1 MLISTKQ
8 AAELT
13 GLSEYEL
20 RYGFKRGL
28 YPALEVGRGSR
39 RKSLRW
45 DPDILRQTLV
55 QGIGKFISRHTG
67 LCVKNGNIPEGMHAG
82 IRPARADHLHRFLQ
96 KLRQAP
102 VEDLL
107 YTDPV

>member
-20 RYGFKRGL
+20 RYGFKLGL
-28 YPALEVGRGSR
+28 YPALEVGHGSR

-45 DPDILRQTLV
+45 DPEVLQQAIRDAM
-55 QGIGKFISRHTG
+55 HT
-67 LCVKNGNIPEGMHAG
+67 
-82 IRPARADHLHRFLQ
+82 
-96 KLRQAP
+96 RQA
-102 VEDLL
+102 VSGDDF
-107 YTDPV
+107 TFTR

>member
-1 MLISTKQ
+1 MLICTKK

-20 RYGFKRGL
+20 RYGFKQGL

-45 DPDILRQTLV
+45 DPDILQQAIRDAM
-55 QGIGKFISRHTG
+55 
-67 LCVKNGNIPEGMHAG
+67 CV
-82 IRPARADHLHRFLQ
+82 RRATADDDFTFTR
-96 KLRQAP
+96 
-102 VEDLL
+102 
-107 YTDPV
+107 

>member
-20 RYGFKRGL
+20 RNGFKRGL
-28 YPALEVGRGSR
+28 YHALEIGRGSR

-45 DPDILRQTLV
+45 DPEVLQQALKDAM
-55 QGIGKFISRHTG
+55 HT
-67 LCVKNGNIPEGMHAG
+67 
-82 IRPARADHLHRFLQ
+82 
-96 KLRQAP
+96 RQA
-102 VEDLL
+102 VSGDDDF
-107 YTDPV
+107 TFTR

>member
-45 DPDILRQTLV
+45 DPDILQQAIRDA
-55 QGIGKFISRHTG
+55 
-67 LCVKNGNIPEGMHAG
+67 MHA
-82 IRPARADHLHRFLQ
+82 
-96 KLRQAP
+96 RQA
-102 VEDLL
+102 VSGDDF
-107 YTDPV
+107 TFTR

>member
-1 MLISTKQ
+1 MLICTRK

-20 RYGFKRGL
+20 RYGFKQGI

-45 DPDILRQTLV
+45 DPDILQQAIRDAMCARKV
-55 QGIGKFISRHTG
+55 
-67 LCVKNGNIPEGMHAG
+67 VGNQDEFVF
-82 IRPARADHLHRFLQ
+82 RR
-96 KLRQAP
+96 
-102 VEDLL
+102 
-107 YTDPV
+107 

>member
-1 MLISTKQ
+1 MLICTKK

-20 RYGFKRGL
+20 RHGFKCGL

-45 DPDILRQTLV
+45 DPDILQ
-55 QGIGKFISRHTG
+55 Q
-67 LCVKNGNIPEGMHAG
+67 A
-82 IRPARADHLHRFLQ
+82 IRDAMRTRRAAVNDDFTFTR
-96 KLRQAP
+96 
-102 VEDLL
+102 
-107 YTDPV
+107 

>member
-1 MLISTKQ
+1 MLINTEQ

-28 YPALEVGRGSR
+28 YPALEIGRGSR

-45 DPDILRQTLV
+45 DPDILQQAIRDAM
-55 QGIGKFISRHTG
+55 HT
-67 LCVKNGNIPEGMHAG
+67 
-82 IRPARADHLHRFLQ
+82 
-96 KLRQAP
+96 RQA
-102 VEDLL
+102 VSGNDF
-107 YTDPV
+107 TFTR

>member
-1 MLISTKQ
+1 MLINTKQ

-45 DPDILRQTLV
+45 DPEVLQQAIRGAMHT
-55 QGIGKFISRHTG
+55 RHA
-67 LCVKNGNIPEGMHAG
+67 VSGNDFTFT
-82 IRPARADHLHRFLQ
+82 R
-96 KLRQAP
+96 
-102 VEDLL
+102 
-107 YTDPV
+107 

>member
-1 MLISTKQ
+1 MLICTKK

-20 RYGFKRGL
+20 RYGFKCGL

-45 DPDILRQTLV
+45 DPEILQQAIRDA
-55 QGIGKFISRHTG
+55 
-67 LCVKNGNIPEGMHAG
+67 MHV
-82 IRPARADHLHRFLQ
+82 
-96 KLRQAP
+96 RQA
-102 VEDLL
+102 VSGDDF
-107 YTDPV
+107 TFTR

>member
-1 MLISTKQ
+1 MLINTKQ

-39 RKSLRW
+39 RNSLRW
-45 DPDILRQTLV
+45 DPDILQQAIRDAM
-55 QGIGKFISRHTG
+55 HT
-67 LCVKNGNIPEGMHAG
+67 
-82 IRPARADHLHRFLQ
+82 
-96 KLRQAP
+96 RQA
-102 VEDLL
+102 VSGNDF
-107 YTDPV
+107 TFTR

>member
-1 MLISTKQ
+1 MLICTKQ

-20 RYGFKRGL
+20 RYGFRQGL

-45 DPDILRQTLV
+45 DPEILQQAIRDAM
-55 QGIGKFISRHTG
+55 HT
-67 LCVKNGNIPEGMHAG
+67 
-82 IRPARADHLHRFLQ
+82 
-96 KLRQAP
+96 RQA
-102 VEDLL
+102 VSGDDF
-107 YTDPV
+107 TFRR

>member
-1 MLISTKQ
+1 MLICTKK

-20 RYGFKRGL
+20 RYGFKQGL

-45 DPDILRQTLV
+45 DPDILQQAIRDAMCTQKAV
-55 QGIGKFISRHTG
+55 
-67 LCVKNGNIPEGMHAG
+67 GNQDEFVF
-82 IRPARADHLHRFLQ
+82 RR
-96 KLRQAP
+96 
-102 VEDLL
+102 
-107 YTDPV
+107 